1 MITTELDT
9 VWITSDSKK
18 FLSEKEAKLHE
29 IDLSTVEVLHDWTK
43 HKEEYLNSLNQN
55 IKEKIEWL
63 EKQQQSLK

>member
-29 IDLSTVEVLHDWTK
+29 IDLSTVEVLHDW
-43 HKEEYLNSLNQN
+43 S
-55 IKEKIEWL
+55 
-63 EKQQQSLK
+63 

>member
-29 IDLSTVEVLHDWTK
+29 IDLSTVEGLHDWSK
-43 HKEEYLNSLNQN
+43 HKEEYLNTLNQN